1 MPTLDEPER
10 HRRFTTAQ
18 VARLATLRADGTP
31 RLVPI
36 TFALVDGLICSA
48 VDDVK
53 AKTTMQ
59 LARLTDV
66 ARDPR
71 VALVADHYAD
81 DWSQLWWVRVD
92 GTAEVLADGPRRTAA
107 VVALRA
113 KYPRYETAELAGP
126 VLAITPTRWSG
137 WTATLRSG

>member
-10 HRRFTTAQ
+10 RRLLAAAP
-18 VARLATLRADGTP
+18 VARLATLRPDGTP

-48 VDDVK
+48 VDEVK
-53 AKTTMQ
+53 AKTTIR
-59 LARLTDV
+59 LARLADI

-71 VALVADHYAD
+71 VALVVDHYAP

-92 GTAEVLADGPRRTAA
+92 GTARLLAEEPGRGSA
-107 VVALRA
+107 VAALRA
-113 KYPRYETAELAGP
+113 KYPQYETAELAGP
-126 VLAITPTRWSG
+126 VLAVTPTRWAG
-137 WTATLRSG
+137 WAATG

>member
-1 MPTLDEPER
+1 MPALDEPER
-10 HRRFTTAQ
+10 RRRFAAAP
-18 VARLATLRADGTP
+18 VARLATLRPDGTP

-36 TFALVDGLICSA
+36 TFALVDGLICSV

-53 AKTTMQ
+53 AKTTTR
-59 LARLTDV
+59 LARLADV

-71 VALVADHYAD
+71 VALVVDHYAE

-92 GTAEVLADGPRRTAA
+92 GTAEVLADDPRRTAA

-126 VLAITPTRWSG
+126 VLAVTPLRWAG
-137 WTATLRSG
+137 WAAG